1 MPDNY
6 TELACNVHMREDK
19 NLPPIFQSFKVAR
32 EGDPVREVEV
42 ANGYDHDPCEEP
54 VLLIKWQDQD
64 PAAGVNGCTMELVL
78 DVLIARLDQF
88 DVAGVGCRE
97 NSLIRTKLQEALHW
111 QKARG
116 ERIALEKA
124 AAAAQ

>member
-6 TELACNVHMREDK
+6 TKIECNTPERDSK
-19 NLPPIFQSFKVAR
+19 SLPAVWQNFYVDDGAGQS
-32 EGDPVREVEV
+32 DYQVEENI
-42 ANGYDHDPCEEP
+42 AAFNADEP
-54 VLLIKWQDQD
+54 VLVIKWQDQN
-64 PAAGVNGCTMELVL
+64 PANGINGVTMEMLLQVMV
-78 DVLIARLDQF
+78 DRLDEF